1 MAYISIISG
10 FSYKL
15 SKEKISLEV
24 LYIHI
29 YHIYMYTYIYIYI
42 CIYIYIWWEEG
53 RADNYAYPF
62 RKEEKFLTN

>member
-42 CIYIYIWWEEG
+42 YVYIYIYDEKREG
-53 RADNYAYPF
+53 QTIMLTHL
-62 RKEEKFLTN
+62 EKKKNF